1 MNLYVVVWLL
11 YNTNYM
17 IINLN
22 KFGTTL
28 VSRPAG
34 KEALL
39 AFNPTLREVKSN
51 EKIEVDFTGVGVLTP
66 SWADEFLTPIFNSF
80 KDRVRFVNT
89 QNSSVIESLK
99 ILNLIY

>member
-1 MNLYVVVWLL
+1 
-11 YNTNYM
+11 M

-22 KFGTTL
+22 KFGSTL

-34 KEALL
+34 KEAYL
-39 AFNPTLREVKSN
+39 AFSPTLREIKAD
-51 EKIEVDFTGVGVLTP
+51 EKIEIDFTGVEVLTP

-80 KDRVRFVNT
+80 KGNVSLKNT

-99 ILNLIY
+99 ILNIN